1 MLCGGGSNLP
11 EIVNKLKSVNWG
23 KRLPFARRPTVHFM
37 KPSEIQTV
45 KDSTGLLTTVQ
56 DITPMALANLA
67 IDLVGDSTASQNLL
81 RRLVSSVGA

>member
-1 MLCGGGSNLP
+1 
-11 EIVNKLKSVNWG
+11 
-23 KRLPFARRPTVHFM
+23 M
-37 KPSEIQTV
+37 KPSEVQTV

-67 IDLVGDSTASQNLL
+67 IDLVGRSTAGQSLL